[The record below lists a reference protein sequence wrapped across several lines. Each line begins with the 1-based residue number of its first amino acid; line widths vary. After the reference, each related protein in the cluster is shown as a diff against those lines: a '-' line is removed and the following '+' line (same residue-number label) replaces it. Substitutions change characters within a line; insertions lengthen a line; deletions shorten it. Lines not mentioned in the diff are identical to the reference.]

1 MKYFVLLLLP
11 LFALVSCDSDPNT
24 YALITTDMG
33 DIKVKLYNTTPRHRE
48 NFIKLANEGFY
59 KDLLF
64 HRVMNEFMIQG
75 GDPDSRGAAP
85 GQRLGNGGPGY
96 TLEKEFGAIHV
107 KGALAAARQGDAAN
121 PTKAS
126 SGSQFYIVHGKTWTD
141 AELDQMQQRQGI
153 TYSPE
158 QRELYKTIGGVP
170 FLDNDYT
177 VFGEVVEGLDVV
189 DKIAVVQTAPGDRP
203 VQDVKMDIKII
214 D

>member
-75 GDPDSRGAAP
+75 GDPDSRGAGP